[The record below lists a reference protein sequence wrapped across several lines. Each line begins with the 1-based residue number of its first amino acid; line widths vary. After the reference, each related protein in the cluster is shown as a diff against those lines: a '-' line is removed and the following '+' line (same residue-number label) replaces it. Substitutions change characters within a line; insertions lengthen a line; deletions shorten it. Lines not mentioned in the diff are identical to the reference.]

1 MKITVLGSASGI
13 AVSHRNPSSC
23 IVETKHRVYMIDV
36 GDGTVRQMLKYG
48 FDPNSIHCIFISHTH
63 PDHASGLFS
72 LLQMMR
78 LSNRTSPL
86 DIYLPRGV
94 LPGFESIFPYFQIY
108 QEKWDFRF
116 HLLPIQSGFLY
127 DRDGFQLSAIAN
139 NHLKGNLPLA
149 EKLGMGADSY
159 SFRFQESDDNAI
171 IYTSDI
177 DTLDHLRSTNG
188 GETVLIS
195 ECTHVAV
202 DEIVDFA
209 VSAGIDRIVLT
220 HVPPELE
227 GNSSNNNTRNRQY
240 PNIEFASDGFN
251 IEV

>member
-13 AVSHRNPSSC
+13 AVPNRNPSSY
-23 IVETKHRVYMIDV
+23 IVETKNRVYMIDV

-48 FDPNSIHCIFISHTH
+48 FDQNSIRCIFISHTH

-72 LLQMMR
+72 VLQMMR
-78 LSNRTSPL
+78 LTNRTNPL
-86 DIYLPRGV
+86 EIYLPRGV

-108 QEKWDFRF
+108 REKWDFHF
-116 HLLPIQSGFLY
+116 HLLPIKPGFLY
-127 DRDGFQLSAIAN
+127 DGDAFQLSAVAN
-139 NHLKGNLPLA
+139 NHLKENLPFA
-149 EKLGMGADSY
+149 DKLGMDADSY
-159 SFRFQESDDNAI
+159 SFKFQESDDNAV

-177 DTLDHLRSTNG
+177 DTLDHLRPLNSG
-188 GETVLIS
+188 VRVLIS
-195 ECTHVAV
+195 ECTHVTV
-202 DEIVDFA
+202 DEIVNFA

-227 GNSSNNNTRNRQY
+227 GNSSNTEKDEQN